1 MKTCAL
7 FLLFLTLSA
16 CYCDDSILK
25 MIEKEPEGKQIM
37 DALFLQVQM
46 KGATL
51 QQGDIYK
58 VLKFSRDRADKLE
71 TSIEKKKKKKKA
83 LCKSD
88 LKDFAGKVLQNQK
101 WEFTIGRHVDN
112 NDRQTARLKTYI
124 DRVSQ
129 ELTDY
134 TALQNIITAAWGKW
148 KDFQTK
154 ALASLKKVLQGLRK
168 ARNSLKSLE
177 EQGASMVQLQEG
189 SQYFT
194 VLNEVRVDFEGNSVN
209 LEGFRPIITKLLE
222 LMANSEAVNKSL
234 VRRKLRDILRKI
246 SRQLRERRNEIKAI
260 NERQNAIFSALIESY
275 KENILRINKLVARLN
290 KELTHLQKRGTE
302 LKDSNAQAKK
312 ITNVSKN
319 IFITRKRQCLAHAER
334 VARMMVGIQKT
345 RNIVAQI
352 GEILAE
358 RFGALKSFFV
368 ETDMSG
374 TP

>member
-1 MKTCAL
+1 LQERLEKT
-7 FLLFLTLSA
+7 SQ
-16 CYCDDSILK
+16 
-25 MIEKEPEGKQIM
+25 GKSS
-37 DALFLQVQM
+37 
-46 KGATL
+46 K
-51 QQGDIYK
+51 
-58 VLKFSRDRADKLE
+58 
-71 TSIEKKKKKKKA
+71 
-83 LCKSD
+83 
-88 LKDFAGKVLQNQK
+88 NQK